1 MRNYTDEYMVLIKAI
16 ENVDM
21 RKPLTGA
28 NCTHL

>member
-1 MRNYTDEYMVLIKAI
+1 MPHFTDEYMVLIKAI

-21 RKPLTGA
+21 RKPLTVA